1 MRTKATSNADFIRGR
16 NLATE
21 LLLAASAAYQL
32 DGDLTSIDMTYRDGA
47 PQSNV
52 ALPFLRRL
60 VDDPELIEGFA
71 AVLTDGLAGGFPDVE
86 VYEDLSVAEMRSSL
100 SEPSFRAFIAGVERG
115 VA

>member
-1 MRTKATSNADFIRGR
+1 MTTRTTSNADFVRGR

-21 LLLAASAAYQL
+21 LLRAASAAYQL

-47 PQSNV
+47 PQSNI
-52 ALPFLRRL
+52 ALSFLQRL

-86 VYEDLSVAEMRSSL
+86 VYERLSVAGMRSSL
-100 SEPSFRAFIAGVERG
+100 GEPSFRAFIASVERG

>member
-1 MRTKATSNADFIRGR
+1 MNADRTSDVDFARGR

-21 LLLAASAAYQL
+21 LLRAAAAAYQL
-32 DGDLTSIDMTYRDGA
+32 DGDLTSVDVTYRDGA
-47 PQSNV
+47 AQSNV
-52 ALPFLRRL
+52 ALPFLQRL
-60 VDDPELIEGFA
+60 VAHPELIEGFA

-86 VYEDLSVAEMRSSL
+86 VYERLSVAAMRSSL